1 MGIDGSW
8 HNVCK
13 NTTDA
18 CKPISSWFSSSQEFC
33 EGIFPGDYKVVDQKD
48 ICISF
53 MHPEHNYNA
62 SKGHNSRPGIWNS

>member
-18 CKPISSWFSSSQEFC
+18 CKPISSWFSSSQAFC
-33 EGIFPGDYKVVDQKD
+33 EGIFPGDYHVVDQKD

-62 SKGHNSRPGIWNS
+62 SKGHNSRPG